1 MGSDR
6 LVQGIAWRL
15 KLHLEEEPRMAW
27 CRTPKG
33 GGEEEQ
39 GGGGEEEERQ

>member
-1 MGSDR
+1 MGSNC

-15 KLHLEEEPRMAW
+15 KLRLEEEPRMAW
-27 CRTPKG
+27 CRAPKG

-39 GGGGEEEERQ
+39 GGGEEEHQ

>member
-15 KLHLEEEPRMAW
+15 QLHLEEEPRMAW

-39 GGGGEEEERQ
+39 GGEEGEEEHQ